1 MGDEQKYFDFM
12 KSTDYWGFI
21 LLFLFF
27 AIIGITIFILDY
39 KKRKRYSNGIAD
51 APGKNRTYITPAS
64 KELIDITLAESND
77 EDIFVY
83 SFEKQDDIPY
93 IVCHKIAKKI
103 QLSKPAA
110 FFINY
115 LPSVDDKTVFESVPY
130 KHTDNSRYMPYLD
143 EFLAKKINAIRV
155 DPDKIFNKE

>member
-64 KELIDITLAESND
+64 KELIDISLAESND
-77 EDIFVY
+77 EDILETLKNCTNRFI
-83 SFEKQDDIPY
+83 SLLELDLTEKDFEI
-93 IVCHKIAKKI
+93 CTTT
-103 QLSKPAA
+103 SK
-110 FFINY
+110 NTY
-115 LPSVDDKTVFESVPY
+115 
-130 KHTDNSRYMPYLD
+130 
-143 EFLAKKINAIRV
+143 
-155 DPDKIFNKE
+155 